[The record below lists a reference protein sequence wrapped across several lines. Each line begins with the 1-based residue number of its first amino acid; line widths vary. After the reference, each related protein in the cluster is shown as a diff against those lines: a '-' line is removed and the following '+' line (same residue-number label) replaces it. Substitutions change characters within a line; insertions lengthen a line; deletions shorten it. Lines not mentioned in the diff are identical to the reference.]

1 MIEMID
7 FQGKKWQVVGK
18 CSGERID
25 DHTKLKSMYGCDL
38 VLKNNQS
45 TPVTGFILHAH
56 GVIFAFSKF
65 VADTKYRGLKESENI
80 YHF

>member
-25 DHTKLKSMYGCDL
+25 DHNKLKDNYRCDL
-38 VLKNNQS
+38 VLKNNQNQ
-45 TPVTGFILHAH
+45 FFMLNE
-56 GVIFAFSKF
+56 VIDLEF
-65 VADTKYRGLKESENI
+65 EEI
-80 YHF
+80 